1 MRVSSLLLAALA
13 VTLSPLPM
21 HAQGSAFDQ
30 IVAADGLRY
39 QGEAKA
45 AVAILES
52 MVQAQASSMTETDLG
67 LAWNVLGSSYED
79 LHTPDKAKS
88 CYETAIEK
96 LRPIPTAQAKY
107 AAAIANLAALEGS
120 EGQMDSAMVLYQK
133 SNRIYDAIGDSGGV
147 TVTSTDLATLMFAKK
162 DFKAARRFLDRAFA
176 ASDRTS
182 GLRDDDIAG
191 LYSVK
196 SALALH
202 ERKGAEAFSDSQRAI
217 DRWTHAHG
225 PGYYMLAV
233 GYDLRAQA
241 AANTGDYGHALT
253 DAQHALAILE
263 AANGKDTAA
272 YLKAEI
278 VYAHVLQASGAKEQ
292 ASQLRKEAGSAL
304 ANLESRQCHGCT
316 IDANG
321 FR

>member
-1 MRVSSLLLAALA
+1 MRVPSLLLAALA

-21 HAQGSAFDQ
+21 YAQGSAFDQ

-39 QGEAKA
+39 QGEPKA

-52 MVQAQASSMTETDLG
+52 MVQAQASGMAESDLG

-79 LHTPDKAKS
+79 LHMPEKAKL

-96 LRPIPTAQAKY
+96 LRPIPSAQAKH

-120 EGQMDSAMVLYQK
+120 EGQMDSAMVLYEK
-133 SNRIYDAIGDSGGV
+133 SNRIYEGIGDSGGV

-162 DFKAARRFLDRAFA
+162 DFKAARRYLAKAFA
-176 ASDRTS
+176 ASERTS

-191 LYSVK
+191 LFSVK

-202 ERKGAEAFSDSQRAI
+202 EQESAEAISDSQQAI

-241 AANTGDYGHALT
+241 TANTGDYGHALT
-253 DAQHALAILE
+253 DAQRALAIVE
-263 AANGKDTAA
+263 GANGKETVA

-278 VYAHVLQASGAKEQ
+278 VYAQVLQASGAREQ
-292 ASQLRKEAGSAL
+292 AARLRKEASSAL
-304 ANLESRQCHGCT
+304 ANLESRQCRGCT

>member
-1 MRVSSLLLAALA
+1 M
-13 VTLSPLPM
+13 
-21 HAQGSAFDQ
+21 
-30 IVAADGLRY
+30 
-39 QGEAKA
+39 
-45 AVAILES
+45 
-52 MVQAQASSMTETDLG
+52 
-67 LAWNVLGSSYED
+67 
-79 LHTPDKAKS
+79 PDKAKS

-120 EGQMDSAMVLYQK
+120 EGQMDSAMVLYEK
-133 SNRIYDAIGDSGGV
+133 SDSY
-147 TVTSTDLATLMFAKK
+147 STRESVIPEASPLPPPIWPRFMFAKK
-162 DFKAARRFLDRAFA
+162 DFKAARRYLDRAFA
-176 ASDRTS
+176 ASERTS

-196 SALALH
+196 GALALH
-202 ERKGAEAFSDSQRAI
+202 EQRNAEALSDSQQAI

-272 YLKAEI
+272 YFKAEI
-278 VYAHVLQASGAKEQ
+278 VYAQVLQASGAKEQ
-292 ASQLRKEAGSAL
+292 ASRLRKEASSAL
-304 ANLESRQCHGCT
+304 ASGVAAVPRMYDRCQRFPVT
-316 IDANG
+316 RAWRIRKDANEFAISQHRILG
-321 FR
+321 SSACR

>member
-1 MRVSSLLLAALA
+1 MRVSILLLAALA
-13 VTLSPLPM
+13 ATLFQVLLY
-21 HAQGSAFDQ
+21 AQGSAYDQ
-30 IVAADGLRY
+30 IVAADGMRY
-39 QGEAKA
+39 QGEPKA

-52 MVQAQASSMTETDLG
+52 MVQAQAGSMAESDLG

-79 LHTPDKAKS
+79 LNMPEKAKP

-96 LRPIPTAQAKY
+96 LRPISSAKTKY

-120 EGQMDSAMVLYQK
+120 QGQMASAMALYEK
-133 SNRIYDAIGDSGGV
+133 STHIYEGVGDFGGV

-162 DFKAARRFLDRAFA
+162 DFKAARRYLDGAFA
-176 ASDRTS
+176 ASQRTT

-196 SALALH
+196 GALALH
-202 ERKGAEAFSDSQRAI
+202 EHKSAEAISDSQRAI

-225 PGYYMLAV
+225 PDYYMLAL
-233 GYDLRAQA
+233 GYGLRAQA
-241 AANTGDYGHALT
+241 TANTRDYGHALT

-263 AANGKDTAA
+263 AADGKNTVA
-272 YLKAEI
+272 YVKAEI
-278 VYAHVLQASGAKEQ
+278 MYAQVLQASGAKEQ
-292 ASQLRKEAGSAL
+292 ASGLRKEASSAL
-304 ANLESRQCHGCT
+304 AHLESRQCRGCT
-316 IDANG
+316 IDANA

>member
-1 MRVSSLLLAALA
+1 MRVPRLLVAALA
-13 VTLSPLPM
+13 VTLSPVPIR
-21 HAQGSAFDQ
+21 AQGSAYDQ

-39 QGEAKA
+39 QGEPKA

-52 MVQAQASSMTETDLG
+52 MVQAQASSLSESDLG

-79 LHTPDKAKS
+79 LHRPEKAKS

-96 LRPIPTAQAKY
+96 LRPIPSAQAKY

-120 EGQMDSAMVLYQK
+120 EGQMDSAKVLYEK
-133 SNRIYDAIGDSGGV
+133 SDRTYEGIGDSGGV

-162 DFKAARRFLDRAFA
+162 DFKAARRYLARAFA
-176 ASDRTS
+176 ASQRSS

-196 SALALH
+196 GALALH
-202 ERKGAEAFSDSQRAI
+202 EQKNAEAISDSLQAI
-217 DRWTHAHG
+217 ERWTRAHG
-225 PGYYMLAV
+225 PDYYMLAA
-233 GYDLRAQA
+233 GYALHAQA
-241 AANTGDYGHALT
+241 TANTGDYGHALT
-253 DAQHALAILE
+253 DAQHALAIIE
-263 AANGKDTAA
+263 KANGKDTAA
-272 YLKAEI
+272 YYKAEI
-278 VYAHVLQASGAKEQ
+278 VYAKVLQASGAKEQ
-292 ASQLRKEAGSAL
+292 ASGLRKEASSAL
-304 ANLESRQCHGCT
+304 AHLESRQCRGCT

>member
-1 MRVSSLLLAALA
+1 MRVSNLLLAALA
-13 VTLSPLPM
+13 VTLSPVPM
-21 HAQGSAFDQ
+21 HAQGSTFDE

-39 QGEAKA
+39 QGEPKA
-45 AVAILES
+45 AVAILEP
-52 MVQAQASSMTETDLG
+52 MVQTRASSMTETDLG

-96 LRPIPTAQAKY
+96 LRPIATAQAKY

-120 EGQMDSAMVLYQK
+120 EGQMDSARVLYEK
-133 SNRIYDAIGDSGGV
+133 SNRIYEGIGDSGGV

-162 DFKAARRFLDRAFA
+162 DFKTAHRYLDQAFA
-176 ASDRTS
+176 ASERTN
-182 GLRDDDIAG
+182 GLREDDIAG

-202 ERKGAEAFSDSQRAI
+202 ERKNAEALSNSQQAI
-217 DRWTHAHG
+217 DRWTRAHG

-253 DAQHALAILE
+253 DGQHALAILE
-263 AANGKDTAA
+263 AANGRDTAA

-278 VYAHVLQASGAKEQ
+278 VYAQVLQASGAKEQ
-292 ASQLRKEAGSAL
+292 ASRLRKEAGSAL
-304 ANLESRQCHGCT
+304 ANLASRQCRGCT

>member
-1 MRVSSLLLAALA
+1 MRGPSLLLAALA
-13 VTLSPLPM
+13 VTLSPVPM

-39 QGEAKA
+39 QGEPKA

-52 MVQAQASSMTETDLG
+52 MVQTQASGMAESDLG

-79 LHTPDKAKS
+79 LHMPDKAKS

-96 LRPIPTAQAKY
+96 LRPIPSAQARY

-120 EGQMDSAMVLYQK
+120 EGQMDSAKVLYEK
-133 SNRIYDAIGDSGGV
+133 SNRIYEGIGDSG
-147 TVTSTDLATLMFAKK
+147 A
-162 DFKAARRFLDRAFA
+162 
-176 ASDRTS
+176 
-182 GLRDDDIAG
+182 RDDDIAG

-202 ERKGAEAFSDSQRAI
+202 EQKNAEAFSDSQQAI

-225 PGYYMLAV
+225 PDYYMLAV
-233 GYDLRAQA
+233 GYALRAQA
-241 AANTGDYGHALT
+241 TANTGDYGHALT
-253 DAQHALAILE
+253 DAQHAPAVVE
-263 AANGKDTAA
+263 GANGKDTAA

-278 VYAHVLQASGAKEQ
+278 VYAQVLQASGATEQ
-292 ASQLRKEAGSAL
+292 ASRLRKEASSAL
-304 ANLESRQCHGCT
+304 ASLESRQCRGCT
-316 IDANG
+316 IDATG

>member
-1 MRVSSLLLAALA
+1 MRVPSLLLAALA
-13 VTLSPLPM
+13 VTLPQVCV
-21 HAQGSAFDQ
+21 HAQRSAYDQ

-45 AVAILES
+45 AVAILEP
-52 MVQAQASSMTETDLG
+52 MVQTGASSMTENDLG

-79 LHTPDKAKS
+79 LHMPAKAKE
-88 CYETAIEK
+88 CYEIAIEK

-120 EGQMDSAMVLYQK
+120 EGQRDSAMVLYEK
-133 SNRIYDAIGDSGGV
+133 STRIYEGIGDSGGV
-147 TVTSTDLATLMFAKK
+147 VVTSTDLATLMFAKE

-176 ASDRTS
+176 ASEHTS

-202 ERKGAEAFSDSQRAI
+202 GQRNAEALAHSQQAI

-241 AANTGDYGHALT
+241 AANTGDYGRALT

-272 YLKAEI
+272 YWKAEI
-278 VYAHVLQASGAKEQ
+278 VYAHVLQASGAREQ
-292 ASQLRKEAGSAL
+292 GSRLRKEASTAL
-304 ANLESRQCHGCT
+304 ANLESRQCRGCT

>member
-1 MRVSSLLLAALA
+1 MRVPSLLLAALA
-13 VTLSPLPM
+13 VTLSEVPM

-39 QGEAKA
+39 QGEPKA

-52 MVQAQASSMTETDLG
+52 MVQTQASGMAESDLG

-79 LHTPDKAKS
+79 LHMPDKAKS
-88 CYETAIEK
+88 CYETATEK
-96 LRPIPTAQAKY
+96 LRPIPSAQAKY
-107 AAAIANLAALEGS
+107 AAALANLAALEGS
-120 EGQMDSAMVLYQK
+120 EGQMDSTMVLYEK
-133 SNRIYDAIGDSGGV
+133 SNRIYEGIGDSGGV
-147 TVTSTDLATLMFAKK
+147 TVTSTDLATLMFVKR
-162 DFKAARRFLDRAFA
+162 DFKAARRYLSRALA
-176 ASDRTS
+176 ASERTS

-202 ERKGAEAFSDSQRAI
+202 EQKNAEALSDSQQAI

-225 PGYYMLAV
+225 PDYYMLAV

-241 AANTGDYGHALT
+241 IANTGNYGHALT

-263 AANGKDTAA
+263 KANGKDTAA

-278 VYAHVLQASGAKEQ
+278 VYAQVLQASGAREQ
-292 ASQLRKEAGSAL
+292 ASRLRKEASSSL
-304 ANLESRQCHGCT
+304 ASLESRQCRGCT

>member
-1 MRVSSLLLAALA
+1 MRVPGLLLAALA
-13 VTLSPLPM
+13 ATLPQISM
-21 HAQGSAFDQ
+21 HAQRSAYDQ

-39 QGEAKA
+39 RGEPKA
-45 AVAILES
+45 AVAILER
-52 MVQAQASSMTETDLG
+52 MVQTQASNVAEGDLG

-79 LHTPDKAKS
+79 LRMPEKAKS

-96 LRPIPTAQAKY
+96 LRPIPSAQGKY

-120 EGQMDSAMVLYQK
+120 EGQMESAIVLYEK
-133 SNRIYDAIGDSGGV
+133 STRIYEGIGETGGV
-147 TVTSTDLATLMFAKK
+147 VVTSTDLATLMFAKK
-162 DFKAARRFLDRAFA
+162 DFKAARRYLDRAFA
-176 ASDRTS
+176 ASEHTS

-191 LYSVK
+191 LHSVK

-202 ERKGAEAFSDSQRAI
+202 EQRNAEALSNSQQAI

-263 AANGKDTAA
+263 AANGKDTTA

-278 VYAHVLQASGAKEQ
+278 VYAQVLKASGAKEQ
-292 ASQLRKEAGSAL
+292 ASRLRKEASSGL
-304 ANLESRQCHGCT
+304 ATLESRQCHGCT